1 MQSGGIVLFSDPHF
15 DNKSSF
21 GVYTS
26 NPEFP
31 GCNSRFHEIA
41 KTFREA
47 VSYTKTNGCEAMFVL
62 GDIFHTRGNISVPVY
77 NAVYRLFREAT
88 SSGVSLFLYPGNH
101 DFVDLRAMHTKHSLH
116 SLFMYGS
123 VCTLVDQPTL
133 VETDSFAVGII
144 PFSMD
149 LDAITLASQQL
160 YPSASKLLRPNT
172 KQTALMLHHSV
183 NGAVTGPHE
192 WQMPNRLNVADL
204 NQSWDHIFSGHYHK
218 HQNVDKLVY
227 VGAPLQHDFGEREYI
242 PGFIH
247 VYPDGSWKHVEN
259 NASPRFV
266 ITETE
271 DSSVISSL
279 DNHNYNV
286 VRWYGEEKAGEKL
299 RESTNALVEIK
310 PPSLHKIARS
320 DIKTTDSIEDMF
332 KKYIKARTGSV
343 SNTLLKKGLAF
354 YKESHEGS

>member
-1 MQSGGIVLFSDPHF
+1 MATGGIVLYSDPHF
-15 DNKSSF
+15 DNRAQF
-21 GVYTS
+21 GKYES

-31 GCNSRFHEIA
+31 GCNSRFHETA
-41 KTFREA
+41 KSFRSA
-47 VSYTKTNGCEAMFVL
+47 LAYANANDCEALFIL
-62 GDIFHTRGNISVPVY
+62 GDIFHTRGHVAVPVY
-77 NAVYRLFREAT
+77 NGVYRLLEEASKGT
-88 SSGVSLFLYPGNH
+88 VPVYIYPGNH
-101 DFVDLRAMHTKHSLH
+101 DFVDLKAMHAEHSLH

-123 VCTLVDQPTL
+123 VCTLVDQPSL
-133 VETDSFAVGII
+133 IETDSFAVGII

-160 YPSASKLLRPNT
+160 YPWASKRLRPNT

-204 NQSWDHIFSGHYHK
+204 NQSWDNIFSGHYHK
-218 HQNVDKLVY
+218 HQSIEKLVY

-247 VYPDGSWKHVEN
+247 LLPDGTWKHIEN
-259 NASPRFV
+259 IASPRFV

-271 DSSVISSL
+271 DSRVISTL
-279 DNHNYNV
+279 DNRNYNV
-286 VRWYGEEKAGEKL
+286 VRWYGEDKEGEKL

-310 PPSLHKIARS
+310 PPSLKKIARS
-320 DIKTTDSIEDMF
+320 DIKTTDSVEEMF
-332 KKYIKARTGSV
+332 KKYIKARTGTV
-343 SNTLLKKGLAF
+343 SNTLLKKGLTF
-354 YKESHEGS
+354 YKESYEGN

>member
-1 MQSGGIVLFSDPHF
+1 MTSTLKGGILLYSDPHF
-15 DNKSSF
+15 DNRSSF

-31 GCNSRFHEIA
+31 GCNSRFHETA
-41 KTFREA
+41 KSFRDALTYAREHDCEA
-47 VSYTKTNGCEAMFVL
+47 VFVL
-62 GDIFHTRGNISVPVY
+62 GDIFHTRGHVAVPVY
-77 NAVYRLFREAT
+77 NGVYRLLEEANK
-88 SSGVSLFLYPGNH
+88 GKIPVYLYPGNH
-101 DFVDLRAMHTKHSLH
+101 DFVDLKAMHAEHSLH

-172 KQTALMLHHSV
+172 KQTVLMLHHSV

-204 NQSWDHIFSGHYHK
+204 NQSWDYIFSGHYHK
-218 HQNVDKLVY
+218 HQFVDKLVY
-227 VGAPLQHDFGEREYI
+227 VGGPLQHDFGEREYT

-247 VYPDGSWKHVEN
+247 LMPDGTWEHIEN
-259 NASPRFV
+259 KTSPRFI

-271 DSSVISSL
+271 DSSIVSNL
-279 DNHNYNV
+279 NNHNYNV
-286 VRWYGEEKAGEKL
+286 VKWYGEEKTGEKL
-299 RESTNALVEIK
+299 RDVTNALIEIK
-310 PPSLHKIARS
+310 PPTLKKIARS
-320 DIKTTDSIEDMF
+320 DIQTTDSVEDMF
-332 KKYIKARTGSV
+332 KKYIKARTGTI

-354 YKESHEGS
+354 YKESQ